1 MSNFDF
7 QPEDHKLAE
16 HLRHAAEA
24 DTTIFS
30 ARLHGQIMNAVN
42 ATAARRHR
50 LRMAWGVGLSA
61 AAVVAISLLLRP
73 HTPSKTTTPSGPTQ
87 MAATP
92 TSLGALSAMFV
103 PDKLNSL
110 LPSQTMGLQTDATH
124 FAGFVWQQVD
134 FVPEHG
140 GGQAQ

>member
-7 QPEDHKLAE
+7 EPEDHKLAE
-16 HLRHAAEA
+16 RLRHAADA
-24 DTTIFS
+24 DTTTFS
-30 ARLHGQIMNAVN
+30 ARLHEQIMDAVN
-42 ATAARRHR
+42 ATAARRNR

-73 HTPSKTTTPSGPTQ
+73 HTTSKTTAPSGPIQT
-87 MAATP
+87 AATP
-92 TSLGALSAMFV
+92 PSLGALSAMFV

-124 FAGFVWQQVD
+124 FAGFLWQQID

-140 GGQAQ
+140 GGHAQ